1 MEYQDFDLEILPPQ
15 GDVFPVR
22 VKSPAGEG
30 HGQFCLSIDAKELVA
45 CLTSGAPPHDT
56 IQAYS
61 GDAPPTE
68 RTMPTE
74 QVGGHLFD
82 ALLSGSIRSLF
93 DTSLGMV
100 HQRPDT
106 GLRIRLRIDPDEAP
120 DLARIAGLPWEYL
133 YQREIR
139 EFLSLSIRTPVVRY
153 LEVER
158 PSETLPLQVPL
169 RILVAQASPSD
180 QHLLALDRE
189 ETLIRQALDRQIQ
202 AGNIDIT
209 FQKNTTVTKLLRAL
223 DDKPYHVL
231 HYMGHGDFDDTSGEG
246 LLCLE
251 DDSGKTDPLL
261 ARKLMALLRDRSTV
275 RLVFLNSCRTA
286 TMTTEGEH
294 YDAFMGV
301 APALVLGGMTAVI
314 AMQFPFSDEA
324 GRTFSQELYIQLAKG
339 CPIDEAVSRARLA
352 VHLLT
357 EGAEWGTPVLFMRAP
372 DGKLF
377 EVPRSAAAPSKPA
390 EAELPKPQPSRL
402 FPGLLSFG
410 IEDAAMFFGRERE
423 TNELLANIE
432 RDPVVVV
439 NGLSGCGKSSL
450 IKAGVIPRLK
460 ASGYQVIYTPVFEN
474 IVGDVLHEVEHL
486 LNTDQVPENY
496 VDALQKLYQQEQGR
510 HLVLIVDQ
518 FEQALGPSHAPGALE
533 TFVRGIPHLVRQAHR
548 FATVAILLRAD
559 WLYFLE
565 TSVRRFYPTL
575 NVYSVIFTLDPLGRG
590 AAREA
595 IVKPLQTQGVAY
607 DEAVIDTIVD
617 CLQRTSDGPS
627 VGPYIQPIQ
636 LQMVLRALLD
646 LAAEAGV
653 PQQALTAE
661 NYARSGGVE
670 SILRNYLTNSLG
682 SRAEAWRLL
691 ARFIDRDGKT
701 ARTMRRSELLAVPAA
716 EDVAAELEFLIDQG
730 FVEAYEVEGTE
741 DTYYR
746 PAHDYLVDV
755 IVDYLNKNPDQQ
767 GWKLAEDWLASGV
780 VEWCES
786 TAAGSGDGL
795 LLEKNRYLHIYQY
808 RDKLKIAEDAQ
819 RLLVLTALRYGHSG
833 LGYWLSRGP
842 TWEDDLAVVAE
853 KLLAADPDAQQA
865 ARAALAGC
873 ATASAQD
880 VMPLAEPQVQSLR
893 GSLGKTL
900 EAPADSAERDAAARG
915 LWAVGAFATTGERLE
930 TGAIVF
936 RRWVQDHSLQIA
948 SYFLAVFF
956 TLILVLGGLYVH
968 NRLRGSW
975 QPIQTLRAGP
985 VPLIDVDSRNR
996 DASYV
1001 VTIGGP
1007 RPREGISL
1015 FVQRGG
1021 AWEMLGQD
1029 FSKAWPTSLL
1039 IVPNE
1044 TGSSFYLTLYGDGV
1058 IRSRDEGQSWELVNR
1073 GLPSHSLTSL
1083 VADPTDPKLLYV
1095 ATDDG
1100 MGVLQ
1105 SLNGGDSWDFYDY
1118 RGEIYGARISGLAY
1132 TTAQGGALLAGT
1144 NDGRILMHRRDAS
1157 DWALCFGL
1165 AKGAINVLVVAEAD
1179 DSFVYA
1185 GTSRGIILRSRDGGS
1200 NWEALGQP
1208 ASDLEVTTL
1217 AVAPD
1222 DPERLYIGA
1231 HGNGGYTVWQS
1242 QDAGQHWEMV
1252 RGTGLP
1258 RVWIASLVLTGQ
1270 DKQRLVAGTAD
1281 GLFAST
1287 DGGTTWSQENL
1298 GAPLATIRR
1307 VAVSAGYAAPI
1318 YVVVGGSI
1326 YVNDG
1331 TLYDNPGAST
1341 HEWVHGEGLE
1351 AEAVRT
1357 LAVDPDDPR
1366 IAYVGVLLLGEWSV
1380 FSTRDG
1386 GQTWQRTAP
1395 PPIEPI
1401 VPDTM
1406 ALALGKT
1413 QDRRTVIYAGTVGCG
1428 VFRSEDE
1435 GKSWDTLGRSRCDQV
1450 ADPNMPSDVSLLAVD
1465 SIDPYTVYAAA
1476 GQRLYYSSDGGAS
1489 WQHYQPDFAS
1499 PIMGLATDPSTPN
1512 LAYLITGSDG
1522 FWRSED
1528 GGGTWQHQKVSS
1540 FEGTELTT
1548 IAPIPGEAGHLI
1560 VAASNGGVWET
1571 SNGGQSWR
1579 SIREDLALSSI
1590 GSIATSRALE
1600 GKVLAGS
1607 LQDGMA
1613 LFVPGHLLGKA
1624 HETKE

>member
-22 VKSPAGEG
+22 VKSPAGDG
-30 HGQFCLSIDAKELVA
+30 HGQFYLPIEAKELVA
-45 CLTSGAPPHDT
+45 SLTSGAGPLDAT
-56 IQAYS
+56 QTSS
-61 GDAPPTE
+61 GDAPPPE
-68 RTMPTE
+68 RTMPAE
-74 QVGGHLFD
+74 WVGGHLFD
-82 ALLSGSIRSLF
+82 ALLSGGIRSLF
-93 DTSLGMV
+93 DKSLGMV
-100 HQRPDT
+100 HQRPDA

-120 DLARIAGLPWEYL
+120 ELARIAGLPWEYL

-139 EFLSLSIRTPVVRY
+139 EFLSLSMHTPVVRY

-169 RILVAQASPSD
+169 RILVALASPSD
-180 QHLLALDRE
+180 QYPLALDRE
-189 ETLIRQALDRQIQ
+189 EAQIRQALARQVQ
-202 AGNIDIT
+202 AGNVDVT
-209 FQKNTTVTKLLRAL
+209 FQRNTTVAKLLREL
-223 DDKPYHVL
+223 DDKPYHTL
-231 HYMGHGDFDDTSGEG
+231 HYMGHGYFDDASGEG

-251 DDSGKTDPLL
+251 DDAGRTDPLS
-261 ARKLMALLRDRSTV
+261 ARKLMTLLRDRSTV

-286 TMTTEGEH
+286 TMTAEGAR

-324 GRTFSQELYIQLAKG
+324 ARTFSQELYLQLAKG
-339 CPIDEAVSRARLA
+339 YPIDEAVSKARLA

-357 EGAEWGTPVLFMRAP
+357 EGTEWGTPVLFMRAP

-377 EVPRSAAAPSKPA
+377 EAPKLAPTPSEPA
-390 EAELPKPQPSRL
+390 EAGLPKPQPARL

-410 IEDAAMFFGRERE
+410 TEDAAMFFGRKRE
-423 TNELLANIE
+423 TNELLAHIE

-460 ASGYQVIYTPVFEN
+460 ESGYQVVYTPVFEN
-474 IVGDVLHEVEHL
+474 IVGDVLHEVEHPL
-486 LNTDQVPENY
+486 DTKQVPEDY
-496 VDALQKLYQQEQGR
+496 VDALQKLYKQEQGR

-548 FATVAILLRAD
+548 FATVVILLRAD

-565 TSVRRFYPTL
+565 TSVRRFYPGL

-595 IVKPLQTQGVAY
+595 IIKPLQAQGVAY
-607 DEAVIDTIVD
+607 DESVVDTIVD

-646 LAAEAGV
+646 LAADAEA
-653 PQQALTAE
+653 PQQAFTAE

-716 EDVAAELEFLIDQG
+716 EDIAVELEFLIDQG
-730 FVEAYEVEGTE
+730 FVEAYEAEGTE

-746 PAHDYLVDV
+746 PAHDYLVDA

-786 TAAGSGDGL
+786 PTRRNGDDL

-808 RDKLKIAEDAQ
+808 RDKLKITEDAQ

-853 KLLAADPDAQQA
+853 KLLVTDTGTQQA
-865 ARAALAGC
+865 ARDAVAGC
-873 ATASAQD
+873 VAPAAED
-880 VMPLAEPQVQSLR
+880 VTPLGEPQVQSLR
-893 GSLGKTL
+893 GWLGKTL
-900 EAPADSAERDAAARG
+900 EAPADAAERDAAARG
-915 LWAVGAFATTGERLE
+915 LWAVGAFATTGERLK

-936 RRWVQDHSLQIA
+936 RRWARDHSLQIA
-948 SYFLAVFF
+948 SYLLAVLFA
-956 TLILVLGGLYVH
+956 LILMLGGLYVH

-975 QPIQTLRAGP
+975 QPIHTLRAGP
-985 VPLIDVDSRNR
+985 VPLIGVDSQDR
-996 DASYV
+996 DVSYV

-1015 FVQRGG
+1015 FVQRGA
-1021 AWEMLGQD
+1021 AWEMLSQD

-1039 IVPNE
+1039 IVPTE

-1058 IRSRDEGQSWELVNR
+1058 IRSRDEGQSWELANR
-1073 GLPSHSLTSL
+1073 GLPSHALTSL
-1083 VADPTDPKLLYV
+1083 AVDSADPKLLYV

-1105 SLNGGDSWDFYDY
+1105 SFNGGDSWDFYDY
-1118 RGEIYGARISGLAY
+1118 RGEIYGAKISRLAY

-1144 NDGRILMHRRDAS
+1144 SDGRILIHRRDAS
-1157 DWALCFGL
+1157 DWELCFGL
-1165 AKGAINVLVVAEAD
+1165 SKGAINVLVVAEAD
-1179 DSFVYA
+1179 DNFVYA
-1185 GTSRGIILRSRDGGS
+1185 GTSRGIILRSQDGGA
-1200 NWEALGQP
+1200 NWEPLGQP
-1208 ASDLEVTTL
+1208 SSDLEVTTL
-1217 AVAPD
+1217 AVALD
-1222 DPERLYIGA
+1222 DPERLYVGA
-1231 HGNGGYTVWQS
+1231 HGNGGYTIWQS

-1258 RVWIASLVLTGQ
+1258 RVWIASLALAGRGTP
-1270 DKQRLVAGTAD
+1270 RLVAGTAD
-1281 GLFAST
+1281 GLFASAD
-1287 DGGTTWSQENL
+1287 DGSTWSQESL
-1298 GAPLATIRR
+1298 GAPLATVRR
-1307 VAVSAGYAAPI
+1307 VAVGAGHAAPI
-1318 YVVVGGSI
+1318 YAIVGGSV

-1331 TLYDNPGAST
+1331 TLYNNPRASS

-1351 AEAVRT
+1351 AEAVRAI
-1357 LAVDPDDPR
+1357 AVDPGDPR

-1380 FSTRDG
+1380 FGTRDG

-1476 GQRLYYSSDGGAS
+1476 GQRLYYSADGGAS
-1489 WQHYQPDFAS
+1489 WQHYRPDFAS
-1499 PIMGLATDPSTPN
+1499 PIMGLAADPSESRVV
-1512 LAYLITGSDG
+1512 YLITGSDG
-1522 FWRSED
+1522 FWQSGD
-1528 GGGTWQHQKVSS
+1528 GGGTWQRQKVSS

-1548 IAPIPGEAGHLI
+1548 IAPIPDGAGHLI

-1579 SIREDLALSSI
+1579 SIRENLAISSI
-1590 GSIATSRALE
+1590 GSIATSRDLE
-1600 GKVLAGS
+1600 GKILAGS

-1613 LFVPGHLLGKA
+1613 LFVPGHLFGKA
-1624 HETKE
+1624 HEVKE